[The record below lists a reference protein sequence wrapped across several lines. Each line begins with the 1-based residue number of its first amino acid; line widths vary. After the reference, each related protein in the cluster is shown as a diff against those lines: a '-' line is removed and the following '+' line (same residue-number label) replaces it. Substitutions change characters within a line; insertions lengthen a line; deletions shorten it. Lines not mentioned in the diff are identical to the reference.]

1 MDCQRAL
8 SLMDACLDHE
18 LDLATQLALE
28 QHLAGC
34 PACRAIH
41 QQRQA
46 LSTALGAQ
54 ARHYRAQPALAKG
67 IQSALDKI
75 DGASGMGLRQA
86 PRWLSLAASV
96 LIAAF
101 IGSGTTLWLA
111 GPSQDELLTQ
121 EVIASH
127 VRAQMVAGR
136 LTDVASSDSHA
147 VKPWFNGKLDFAPP
161 VLDLTTQGFP
171 LVGGRLDYLTNR
183 PVAALVYRHQQ
194 HLIHLFVWP
203 AVDRPNAAPRS
214 LTRQGYQVIV
224 WSDTAMHY
232 WAISDLNAE
241 ALKSFS
247 HLIREQAAAIPVS
260 QTTRR
265 LPGPKDL
272 R

>member
-1 MDCQRAL
+1 MDCQRVL
-8 SLMDACLDHE
+8 SLMDGYLDRE
-18 LDLATQLALE
+18 LDLTTQLAVE
-28 QHLAGC
+28 QHLAHC
-34 PACRAIH
+34 PACHALS
-41 QQRQA
+41 QRQQA
-46 LSTALGAQ
+46 LSAALGAQ
-54 ARHYRAQPALAKG
+54 ARYHRAPPAVAAG

-75 DGASGMGLRQA
+75 DATSGASVRQA

-96 LIAAF
+96 AFAAF
-101 IGSGTTLWLA
+101 IGSGITYWFA
-111 GPSQDELLTQ
+111 GPSQEELLTQ

-136 LTDVASSDSHA
+136 LTDVSSSDSHT

-161 VLDLTTQGFP
+161 VLDLTTQGFA

-183 PVAALVYRHQQ
+183 PVAALVYRHRQ

-203 AVDRPNAAPRS
+203 AVDRPNSALHS

-224 WSDTAMHY
+224 WSDAAMHY

-247 HLIREQAAAIPVS
+247 HLIREQAAA
-260 QTTRR
+260 
-265 LPGPKDL
+265 LPAPAFQ
-272 R
+272 

>member
-1 MDCQRAL
+1 MDGY
-8 SLMDACLDHE
+8 LDGE
-18 LDLATQLALE
+18 LDLTTQLAVE

-34 PACRAIH
+34 PACHAIS
-41 QQRQA
+41 QRQQA
-46 LSTALGAQ
+46 LSAALGVQ
-54 ARHYRAQPALAKG
+54 ARYHRARPALAAG

-75 DGASGMGLRQA
+75 DAASGTTLRPA

-96 LIAAF
+96 AFAAF
-101 IGSGTTLWLA
+101 IGSGLTYWLA
-111 GPSQDELLTQ
+111 GPAPEELLTQ

-136 LTDVASSDSHA
+136 LTDVSSSDSHT

-183 PVAALVYRHQQ
+183 PVAALVYRHRQ

-203 AVDRPNAAPRS
+203 AVNRPDTARHA
-214 LTRQGYQVIV
+214 LTHQGYQVIY
-224 WSDTAMHY
+224 WSDAAMHY
-232 WAISDLNAE
+232 WAISDLNAN

-247 HLIREQAAAIPVS
+247 SLIQEQAATGPV
-260 QTTRR
+260 TPATHG
-265 LPGPKDL
+265 LPGSEDM

>member
-1 MDCQRAL
+1 MDCQRVL
-8 SLMDACLDHE
+8 SLMDGYLDGE
-18 LDLATQLALE
+18 LDLTTQLAVE

-34 PACRAIH
+34 PACHALS
-41 QQRQA
+41 QRQRE
-46 LSTALGAQ
+46 LSAALGAQ
-54 ARHYRAQPALAKG
+54 ARYHRARPAMAAG

-75 DGASGMGLRQA
+75 DATSGTNLRQA
-86 PRWLSLAASV
+86 PQWLTLAASV
-96 LIAAF
+96 AFAALV
-101 IGSGTTLWLA
+101 GSGITHWLT
-111 GPSQDELLTQ
+111 GPSQDDLLTQ

-136 LTDVASSDSHA
+136 LTDVSSSDSHT

-183 PVAALVYRHQQ
+183 PVAALVYRHRQ

-203 AVDRPNAAPRS
+203 AVDRSNSAQHA
-214 LTRQGYQVIV
+214 LTRQGYQVIY
-224 WSDTAMHY
+224 WSDAAMQY
-232 WAISDLNAE
+232 WAISDLNAD

-247 HLIREQAAAIPVS
+247 NLIQEQATAGPMARAA
-260 QTTRR
+260 RG
-265 LPGPKDL
+265 LPGPEDL

>member
-1 MDCQRAL
+1 VDCQRVL
-8 SLMDACLDHE
+8 SLMDGYLDHE
-18 LDLATQLALE
+18 LDLTTQLAVE
-28 QHLAGC
+28 QHLADC
-34 PACRAIH
+34 PACHAIH
-41 QQRQA
+41 QRQQA
-46 LSTALGAQ
+46 LSTALGTQ
-54 ARHYRAQPALAKG
+54 ARYYRARPALATG
-67 IQSALDKI
+67 VQSALDKI
-75 DGASGMGLRQA
+75 DGASGAGLRQA

-136 LTDVASSDSHA
+136 LTDVASSDSHT

-203 AVDRPNAAPRS
+203 ALDRSNSAPHS
-214 LTRQGYQVIV
+214 LTRQGYQMVV
-224 WSDTAMHY
+224 WSDASMHF
-232 WAISDLNAE
+232 WAISDLNAD
-241 ALKSFS
+241 ALKSFRQ
-247 HLIREQAAAIPVS
+247 LIQEQAAALPMAQVT
-260 QTTRR
+260 QR
-265 LPGPKDL
+265 LPDRKDL

>member
-1 MDCQRAL
+1 MDCQRVL
-8 SLMDACLDHE
+8 FLMDGYLDCE
-18 LDLATQLALE
+18 LDLTTQLAVE

-34 PACRAIH
+34 PACHAIS
-41 QQRQA
+41 QRQQV
-46 LSTALGAQ
+46 LSAALGAQ
-54 ARHYRAQPALAKG
+54 ARYHRARPAVAAG

-75 DGASGMGLRQA
+75 DAASGTTLRPA

-96 LIAAF
+96 AFAAF
-101 IGSGTTLWLA
+101 IGSGLTYWLA
-111 GPSQDELLTQ
+111 GPAPEELLTQ

-136 LTDVASSDSHA
+136 LTDVSSSDSHT

-171 LVGGRLDYLTNR
+171 LVGGRLDYLANR
-183 PVAALVYRHQQ
+183 PVAALVYRHRQ

-203 AVDRPNAAPRS
+203 AADRPHAARHAP
-214 LTRQGYQVIV
+214 TRQGFQVFH
-224 WSDTAMHY
+224 WSDNTMHY
-232 WAISDLNAE
+232 WAVSDLNAD

-247 HLIREQAAAIPVS
+247 SLIREQAATGRVAPAA
-260 QTTRR
+260 RG
-265 LPGPKDL
+265 LPGPKDM

>member
-1 MDCQRAL
+1 
-8 SLMDACLDHE
+8 
-18 LDLATQLALE
+18 
-28 QHLAGC
+28 
-34 PACRAIH
+34 
-41 QQRQA
+41 
-46 LSTALGAQ
+46 
-54 ARHYRAQPALAKG
+54 
-67 IQSALDKI
+67 
-75 DGASGMGLRQA
+75 MGLRQA
-86 PRWLSLAASV
+86 PRWLSFAASV

-111 GPSQDELLTQ
+111 GPSQDELLPR

-127 VRAQMVAGR
+127 VRAQMVASR
-136 LTDVASSDSHA
+136 LTDVASSDAHT

-203 AVDRPNAAPRS
+203 AVDRSNAAPHS
-214 LTRQGYQVIV
+214 LARQGYQIVV
-224 WSDTAMHY
+224 WSDAAMHY

-247 HLIREQAAAIPVS
+247 RLLREQATALPVA
-260 QTTRR
+260 QATQGFRA
-265 LPGPKDL
+265 PKI
-272 R
+272 